1 MFDPR
6 KPVKIVGVENDP
18 EHVIVNSAGEVRA
31 APLII
36 LDEESVGRIRAGY
49 VCAKCFEPQT
59 EAFPEQ
65 CYLCKFP
72 MRDKQAEFVGKA
84 YQGTVRVGPS
94 TSLED
99 EEAFMNEWAE
109 IQARKQDRMPR
120 TPSIWVPRGI

>member
-1 MFDPR
+1 MSDPR
-6 KPVKIVGVENDP
+6 KPAKIVGIELDP
-18 EHVIVNSAGEVRA
+18 DHVIVTSTGEIRQ
-31 APLII
+31 APMIY

-65 CYLCKFP
+65 CWVCKFR
-72 MRDKQAEFVGKA
+72 MADKQAEYVAKN

-94 TSLED
+94 STLEE